1 MDGWVQKRPKICL
14 QNEKIAPK
22 ESSGGTLNWDLDSPI
37 ISPDIDEADE
47 VLELG
52 ISAKFELTFG
62 SLSTLRMFLND
73 SSFGSYLSLKIR
85 SKRSISRRFDSLE
98 FWQGLLFIV
107 TEARGPTS
115 CFSGKT

>member
-1 MDGWVQKRPKICL
+1 M
-14 QNEKIAPK
+14 
-22 ESSGGTLNWDLDSPI
+22 
-37 ISPDIDEADE
+37 SPDIDEADE
-47 VLELG
+47 GLGLG
-52 ISAKFELTFG
+52 ISAKVELTLG

-73 SSFGSYLSLKIR
+73 SSFGSYLSLKIK